1 MELKLNF
8 GHSVDAVQSL
18 QLVEFLIPA
27 PPHTLWYLIEKSTQ
41 YFTPN
46 RLIKRSIE
54 FLTTDGS
61 RNFKCSYSTRARKV
75 VVALAQTRLR

>member
-8 GHSVDAVQSL
+8 GHSVDAAQSL
-18 QLVEFLIPA
+18 QMVEFLIPA
-27 PPHTLWYLIEKSTQ
+27 PPQTLCYLIEESTQ

-46 RLIKRSIE
+46 HSIKRSIE

-61 RNFKCSYSTRARKV
+61 RNFKCSYSTRARKA
-75 VVALAQTRLR
+75 VVALAQMRLR